1 MATKKK
7 SSRRSTKA
15 ARSRGSLKALAGT
28 AGRPKEFD
36 PNDRALDA
44 MPAILKELNEPRP
57 HLSRYPISEAE
68 FRKLKERAHKAR
80 VPRGKAQLSKDAGSK
95 SEVSAAPVVA
105 LEAAPHAAAAA
116 PTAATNFAG
125 ITATGWIP
133 PDCTMA
139 VGPSHVVL
147 SVNSSIAIYN
157 KAGGAALLQ
166 RTLTVWFA
174 NVIQNATIF
183 DPKLL
188 FDQHAARW
196 VLLAVA
202 VASNPN
208 RSAYLLSIS
217 STANPLG
224 PWRNYLLDAMLDGK
238 KKTNNWADYP
248 SLGVDNRALYITSN
262 QFVFNGNFAYAKLRV
277 VPKTGPYSGGAAQFF
292 DFVDMKNDDNTQVFT
307 LQPCHTFGAPQVEY
321 LVNSSFPEGNYLTVW
336 QLVASG
342 ASFAL
347 NRTTVT
353 TSPYTLAPNAD
364 QKGNNDP
371 LNTGDVRVQRAVFR
385 GDSIWCAV
393 TTARNWAAGSNQ
405 AAIQWFQIRAAVPT
419 LVQEGVY
426 GAANIHYFYPA
437 CTPDNN
443 GNMIM
448 VFSRCSNTEF
458 ASAYFTGRTST
469 DPLGQLQSSVLLKAG
484 VANYVRLDG
493 SGRNRWGDYAGA
505 GADPS
510 NPKGIWFYTQF
521 ASAANTW
528 GTWVGSAFF

>member
-1 MATKKK
+1 
-7 SSRRSTKA
+7 
-15 ARSRGSLKALAGT
+15 
-28 AGRPKEFD
+28 
-36 PNDRALDA
+36 
-44 MPAILKELNEPRP
+44 
-57 HLSRYPISEAE
+57 
-68 FRKLKERAHKAR
+68 
-80 VPRGKAQLSKDAGSK
+80 
-95 SEVSAAPVVA
+95 
-105 LEAAPHAAAAA
+105 
-116 PTAATNFAG
+116 
-125 ITATGWIP
+125 
-133 PDCTMA
+133 
-139 VGPSHVVL
+139 
-147 SVNSSIAIYN
+147 
-157 KAGGAALLQ
+157 
-166 RTLTVWFA
+166 
-174 NVIQNATIF
+174 
-183 DPKLL
+183 
-188 FDQHAARW
+188 
-196 VLLAVA
+196 
-202 VASNPN
+202 
-208 RSAYLLSIS
+208 
-217 STANPLG
+217 
-224 PWRNYLLDAMLDGK
+224 MLDGK

-277 VPKTGPYSGGAAQFF
+277 VPKTGPYSGGAPQYF
-292 DFVDMKNDDNTQVFT
+292 DFIDMKNEDNTQVFT

-321 LVNSSFPEGNYLTVW
+321 LVNSAFPEGNYLTVW
-336 QLVASG
+336 QLVPSG

-347 NRTTVT
+347 SRTTVT
-353 TSPYTLAPNAD
+353 TSPYTLPPNAD
-364 QKGNNDP
+364 QKGNSDP

-448 VFSRCSNTEF
+448 AFSRCSNTEF

-510 NPKGIWFYTQF
+510 NPKGIWFYSQF

-528 GTWVGSAFF
+528 ATWVGSAFF